1 MPTDPYTD
9 DEQKKP
15 KKKRGGQGNKGRQPG
30 KSGPPKGDRVKPP
43 APGPGTKDTTKAKGG
58 DIGGKLA
65 AAATIAKTIADMSP
79 SKHHGPIMDTNPV
92 KANDEPPKG
101 MDLSVGKF
109 DNKSPLPD
117 DDLDYQKKK
126 KMYGL

>member
-1 MPTDPYTD
+1 MTEEEWLKNGGLSFTDAMKAGKTKPG
-9 DEQKKP
+9 QKIVK
-15 KKKRGGQGNKGRQPG
+15 GNE
-30 KSGPPKGDRVKPP
+30 
-43 APGPGTKDTTKAKGG
+43 AKAKGKGG
-58 DIGGKLA
+58 DVGGKLA

-109 DNKSPLPD
+109 ENKSSLPD

-126 KMYGL
+126 KQYGL

>member
-1 MPTDPYTD
+1 MGNYGAY
-9 DEQKKP
+9 ERNKQKEREAA
-15 KKKRGGQGNKGRQPG
+15 KKKKG
-30 KSGPPKGDRVKPP
+30 KSTTGD
-43 APGPGTKDTTKAKGG
+43 
-58 DIGGKLA
+58 KLA

-109 DNKSPLPD
+109 ENKSPLPD

>member
-1 MPTDPYTD
+1 MDYD
-9 DEQKKP
+9 DWLKEQ
-15 KKKRGGQGNKGRQPG
+15 NKGSLSFTDAMKASKTKPG
-30 KSGPPKGDRVKPP
+30 QKLIKKNE
-43 APGPGTKDTTKAKGG
+43 AKAKGKGG
-58 DIGGKLA
+58 DVGGKLA

-109 DNKSPLPD
+109 ENKSPLPD